1 MLLQVG
7 VGQDWVSMASVGL
20 KAKTGRM
27 GLRVRR
33 IRGNSKKGEEGN

>member
-1 MLLQVG
+1 MVLQVG
-7 VGQDWVSMASVGL
+7 VGQDRVSMANVGL

-27 GLRVRR
+27 EVRVGR